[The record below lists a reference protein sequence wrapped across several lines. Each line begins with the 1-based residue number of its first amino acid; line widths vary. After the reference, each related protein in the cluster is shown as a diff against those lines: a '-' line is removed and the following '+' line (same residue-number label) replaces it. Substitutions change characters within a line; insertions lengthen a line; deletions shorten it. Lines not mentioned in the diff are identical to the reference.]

1 MNLFVR
7 NGVAVVAVV
16 LKPENGKRRG
26 GSELRGKI
34 KVSHELSERP
44 AEAGARSRA
53 GDWEGDTVAGRAG
66 GACLLTM
73 VDRMSGYLAGRKSP
87 SKRKGDVR
95 EAMVAS
101 MRGHA
106 LETVTLDR
114 GKEFAEHAE
123 FTRELGVEC
132 YFCPP
137 HHPWDRGTNENTNGL
152 LRQYRQY
159 FPKGCDLDAVADE
172 EVERVY
178 DELNRR
184 PRKRLG
190 YLTPHEVYHSTSL
203 HLL

>member
-1 MNLFVR
+1 
-7 NGVAVVAVV
+7 
-16 LKPENGKRRG
+16 
-26 GSELRGKI
+26 
-34 KVSHELSERP
+34 
-44 AEAGARSRA
+44 
-53 GDWEGDTVAGRAG
+53 
-66 GACLLTM
+66 M

-95 EAMVAS
+95 GAMVES

-106 LETVTLDR
+106 VETVTLDR
-114 GKEFAEHAE
+114 GKEFAEHAL
-123 FTRELGVEC
+123 FTEAVGAEC

-152 LRQYRQY
+152 LRQY
-159 FPKGCDLDAVADE
+159 FPKGCDLDAVSDE

-190 YLTPHEVYHSTSL
+190 YLTPYEVYRSASL